1 VTASN
6 GSNGEARHAPAPS
19 APEAPEASLLKIAVH
34 GASGRMGQAIVRL
47 AAGEGAQIVGAIV
60 SRGSAR
66 IGRDVGELAG
76 AGNLGV
82 AVSDD
87 TAAGLL
93 GADVVI
99 DFSRPEALPRL
110 LQLAV
115 REKVAVVSGT
125 TRLSAE
131 AERQLDEAAQHVPVL
146 WSPNTSI
153 GIHVLAELAAAA
165 ARRLGPG
172 FDVEIVEVHHR
183 AKVDAPSG
191 TAVRL
196 ADVVRAARAEAG
208 GGDGERAPAGA
219 GGLVD
224 VHGREGNVGPRKGDE
239 LGVFAVRGGDVI
251 GDHTVHLLGPGER
264 LELTHRATSRDLF
277 ARGALLAARYLRGKS
292 PGRYTMADVI
302 GG

>member
-1 VTASN
+1 MSALL
-6 GSNGEARHAPAPS
+6 GAAQGDDAR
-19 APEAPEASLLKIAVH
+19 LLKVAIH
-34 GASGRMGQAIVRL
+34 GASGKMGQAIVRL
-47 AAGEGAQIVGAIV
+47 AANERAQVVGAIV
-60 SRGSAR
+60 SRGSSR

-76 AGNLGV
+76 TGTIGV
-82 AVSDD
+82 AMSDD
-87 TAAGLL
+87 TSAGLL

-110 LQLAV
+110 LHLAM
-115 REKVAVVSGT
+115 RAKVAVVSGT
-125 TRLSAE
+125 TRLDGTC
-131 AERQLDEAAQHVPVL
+131 ERLLDETAQHVPVL

-153 GIHVLAELAAAA
+153 GIHVLAEIAASA

-172 FDVEIVEVHHR
+172 YDVEIVEVHHR

-196 ADVVRAARAEAG
+196 ADAVRAARE
-208 GGDGERAPAGA
+208 PAA
-219 GGLVD
+219 TLDD
-224 VHGREGNVGPRKGDE
+224 VHGREGNVGPRKANE
-239 LGVFAVRGGDVI
+239 LGIFAVRGGDVI

-277 ARGALLAARYLRGKS
+277 ARGALRAAWHLHGKP

>member
-1 VTASN
+1 MGTLL
-6 GSNGEARHAPAPS
+6 EAAAAEEVR
-19 APEAPEASLLKIAVH
+19 SLKVAVH

-47 AAGEGAQIVGAIV
+47 AAGERAQIVGAIV
-60 SRGSAR
+60 SRGSSR

-76 AGNLGV
+76 TGNLGV
-82 AVSDD
+82 AMSDD
-87 TAAGLL
+87 TSAGLL

-110 LQLAV
+110 LHLAV
-115 REKVAVVSGT
+115 RAKVAVVSGT
-125 TRLSAE
+125 TRLDATC
-131 AERQLDEAAQHVPVL
+131 ERLLDEAARHVPVL

-153 GIHVLAELAAAA
+153 GIHVLAELAASA

-196 ADVVRAARAEAG
+196 ADAVRAARGDAG
-208 GGDGERAPAGA
+208 GGEPTGA
-219 GGLVD
+219 AALSD
-224 VHGREGNVGPRKGDE
+224 VYGREGNVGPRKPSE

-264 LELTHRATSRDLF
+264 IELTHRATSRDLF
-277 ARGALLAARYLRGKS
+277 ARGALRAAWHLHGKP

-302 GG
+302 EG